1 MSIKIA
7 AKTDYSSLFDSLPKN
22 KTSNLTASVLGA
34 STDMTSL
41 LTDYSTIKSGSYS
54 KLLKAYYAKQASST
68 ESTTAGKEET
78 TKETSE
84 KETESVDKTK
94 STYTSNASY
103 SQNTSVGSMLDSL
116 I

>member
-68 ESTTAGKEET
+68 ESATGTKEET
-78 TKETSE
+78 KDNSE